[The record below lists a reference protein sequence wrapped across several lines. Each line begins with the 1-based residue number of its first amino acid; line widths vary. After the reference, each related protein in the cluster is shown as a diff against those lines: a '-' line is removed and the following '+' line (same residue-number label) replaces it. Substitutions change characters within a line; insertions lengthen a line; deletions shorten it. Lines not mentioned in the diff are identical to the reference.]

1 MNSKKSSDRIVRNV
15 SSLVCL
21 SFFAFA
27 ASAAAQTKPS
37 DPASLETR
45 VTVQPNVSSVSKD
58 SVLIQ
63 SVIEVGS
70 LSRSRN
76 VSDRNLTA
84 QTVTTQPTQS
94 AGTQST
100 NVSQLLPQITTLGKE
115 GDGSRASGKMA
126 QVTSVSQL
134 SDVKPTDWAF
144 TALQSLVERYGCI
157 AGYPDR
163 TYRGQRAMTRY
174 EFAAGLN
181 ACLDKINEIISAGL
195 ADKVSK
201 EDLAAVQK
209 LQEEFAAEL
218 ATLRGRV
225 DALEA
230 KVTTLESQ
238 QFSTTTKLSGLVF
251 FNVTGAAG
259 GDNVQVE
266 TGRRV
271 GGVPEVIRATRPNL
285 TFSGLAWLTLKTSFT
300 GNDALTTQ
308 LAMGNGSSPYNS
320 YNQNNS
326 FGFFNTTGV
335 PFTDQTAG
343 INPNQ
348 VVLRELSYQFPV
360 FDKASLV
367 VGARVNFYKYFD
379 NNRFTLFLNG
389 TTTFNS
395 INSPLLTNAKRGA
408 GAVFLTPLGQNFDL
422 KIGYLAEDNE
432 FLPGPRSAADAN
444 QGLFGGNNALTAEI
458 GFKPSDSF
466 NLRLIYSRTNLQAFA
481 GLVGGSGATP
491 SLVGIADDGA
501 GGALSNGQS
510 DVFVANFDWLVTKG
524 FGLFGRYG
532 ISSTNLNR
540 VTGGSAGSVTTQS
553 FQFGVAFPDLFK
565 EGAMGTLSLVMPFNF
580 TGGRNL
586 LVAGAGN
593 GGVQYDIEA
602 AYSFPVT
609 KNISLVPAAYLIL
622 NPNNFS
628 GNPSVFVGNMRMQFS
643 F

>member
-1 MNSKKSSDRIVRNV
+1 MNRINSSYRLIQNV
-15 SSLVCL
+15 SGLACL
-21 SFFAFA
+21 SFLAFA
-27 ASAAAQTKPS
+27 ASATAEVKPS
-37 DPASLETR
+37 DLSLNTTSK
-45 VTVQPNVSSVSKD
+45 VTVQPDVSPTNKD
-58 SVLIQ
+58 SVIVQ
-63 SVIEVGS
+63 PTTDV
-70 LSRSRN
+70 
-76 VSDRNLTA
+76 VSNPSSSANYRRDLTA
-84 QTVTTQPTQS
+84 QTVTTQTTTTQ
-94 AGTQST
+94 TT
-100 NVSQLLPQITTLGKE
+100 DVSQLLPQVSTLGKE

-163 TYRGQRAMTRY
+163 TYRGQRAMSRY

-201 EDLAAVQK
+201 EDLAALQK

-230 KVTTLESQ
+230 KTAKLEAQ

-251 FNVTGAAG
+251 FNLTGASG
-259 GDNVQVE
+259 GDNVKVE
-266 TGRRV
+266 TGTRV
-271 GGVPEVIRATRPNL
+271 GGVPVVATATRPNL

-300 GNDALTTQ
+300 GNDVLTTQ

-343 INPNQ
+343 ANANQ

-360 FDKASLV
+360 FEKASLV

-379 NNRFTLFLNG
+379 NNRFTLFLDG
-389 TTTFNS
+389 ASSFNS

-408 GAVFLTPLGQNFDL
+408 GVVFMTPLGQNFDF
-422 KIGYLAEDNE
+422 KVAYLAEDNE
-432 FLPGPRSAADAN
+432 FLPAPRSAADPN

-458 GFKPSDSF
+458 GFKPSENF
-466 NLRLIYSRTNLQAFA
+466 TLRLLYSRTNLQAVF

-491 SLVGIADDGA
+491 SLVGIADDGL

-532 ISSTNLNR
+532 ISSTNLNK
-540 VTGGSAGSVTTQS
+540 VANGGSAGSVTTQS
-553 FQFGVAFPDLFK
+553 FQFGLAFPDLFK
-565 EGAMGTLSLVMPFNF
+565 EGALGTLSLVMPFNF
-580 TGGRNL
+580 TSGRNL
-586 LVAGAGN
+586 LVAGAGD
-593 GGVQYDIEA
+593 GGVQYDLEA
-602 AYSFPVT
+602 AYSLPIT
-609 KNISLVPAAYLIL
+609 KNITLVPAAYLIL

-628 GNPSVFVGNMRMQFS
+628 SNPSVFVGNLRMQFS